1 MPDPT
6 SAPRRVIDLQTA
18 FAYAVRAGEEGRPD
32 EAEALYRSML
42 KAAGIPEAARN
53 LGLILDEQSRWEE
66 AEQVYR
72 DFLKA
77 APADPVIRLQL
88 CFLLLRDGR
97 LREAWP
103 LFEARLQRPGANPKP
118 TLPYPEWGGQPVD
131 SLLIWHEQ
139 GLGDQIQFARFAQLL
154 SARSQVTLM
163 CNPGLVRLF
172 EALDA
177 RVIGTAGEVA
187 LPRHQAWVMSGSI
200 PGLLGTSLET
210 IPPAPYLPS
219 GGGGKG
225 IGVVTRGAPGHPND
239 ANRSLPEEMAAALR
253 ALPGAVS
260 LVQADTGARDMRET
274 ADIIERLDLV
284 ISVDTAVAHVAG
296 AMGKPCWVLLPYRAD
311 WRWMRDRA
319 DSPWYGSMR
328 LFRQPAPGDWESVLK
343 SVNAALAE
351 RKT

>member
-1 MPDPT
+1 VPDPT
-6 SAPRRVIDLQTA
+6 SAPSRVIDLQTA
-18 FAYAVRAGEEGRPD
+18 FAYAVRAGQEGRPD
-32 EAEALYRSML
+32 EAESLYRSML
-42 KAAGIPEAARN
+42 RATPLPEAARN
-53 LGLILDEQSRWEE
+53 LGLILDEQSRWSE

-72 DFLKA
+72 DFLKV

-118 TLPYPEWGGQPVD
+118 TLSYPEWGGQPVD

-154 SARSQVTLM
+154 SARSEVTLM

-172 EALDA
+172 ETLDV
-177 RVIGTAGEVA
+177 RVIGTAGEVTV
-187 LPRHQAWVMSGSI
+187 PRHQAWVMSGSI

-219 GGGGKG
+219 AAGGAG

-239 ANRSLPEEMAAALR
+239 ANRSLPGAMAEALR

-260 LVQADTGARDMRET
+260 LVQADTGATDMRAT

-284 ISVDTAVAHVAG
+284 ISVDTAVAHLAG
-296 AMGKPCWVLLPYRAD
+296 AMGKPCWVLLPHRAD
-311 WRWMRDRA
+311 WRWMRDRS

-328 LFRQPAPGDWESVLK
+328 LFRQPAPGDWASVLQ
-343 SVNAALAE
+343 SVREALAE
-351 RKT
+351 RGV